1 MAAGSVAAAM
11 VADSE
16 VVGWA
21 EVAVGVVMAV
31 ADWAEADWAAG
42 WAAGWVEA
50 VMEAV
55 AMAAEADWAGVEM
68 EVAGWAADSVAVA
81 MVADSEVVGWAEVA
95 VGVVMAVADWAE
107 ADWAAGW
114 AAGWVEA
121 VMEAVAMAAEADW
134 AGVEMEVA
142 GWAVMAGWAAVG

>member
-55 AMAAEADWAGVEM
+55 
-68 EVAGWAADSVAVA
+68 
-81 MVADSEVVGWAEVA
+81 
-95 VGVVMAVADWAE
+95 
-107 ADWAAGW
+107 
-114 AAGWVEA
+114 
-121 VMEAVAMAAEADW
+121 MEAVAMAAEADW